1 MIEDKIKKIEC
12 NGEVEKKISDSEKDF
27 DDKSSSYPQ
36 DLKGQYL
43 TRCLRVLDLLKEML
57 IHAGVPIINSGMNI
71 NQRGFEKMYTLNE
84 FHNKKWN
91 NKNFHVFVEIHTS
104 ANNSPP
110 TYELSSSD
118 KDTIV
123 KILQGIVILGII
135 PNLFLGVGLPIQKRK
150 KIYQIFQENV
160 AVDEVGIDDKMSLK
174 KTKQEKLS
182 FVMTHLLNLLNL
194 EVFSSVILTKHLG
207 DLLAGLIQT
216 VFSPIVIMVE
226 DTDVEV

>member
-1 MIEDKIKKIEC
+1 MK
-12 NGEVEKKISDSEKDF
+12 
-27 DDKSSSYPQ
+27 
-36 DLKGQYL
+36 
-43 TRCLRVLDLLKEML
+43 
-57 IHAGVPIINSGMNI
+57 
-71 NQRGFEKMYTLNE
+71 
-84 FHNKKWN
+84 FHI
-91 NKNFHVFVEIHTS
+91 FVELHTA

-110 TYELSSSD
+110 TYELSSYD
-118 KDTIV
+118 KETIA
-123 KILQGIVILGII
+123 KILQGIIILGVI

-160 AVDEVGIDDKMSLK
+160 TVDEVGIDDKMSLK

-182 FVMTHLLNLLNL
+182 FVMTNLLNLLSL